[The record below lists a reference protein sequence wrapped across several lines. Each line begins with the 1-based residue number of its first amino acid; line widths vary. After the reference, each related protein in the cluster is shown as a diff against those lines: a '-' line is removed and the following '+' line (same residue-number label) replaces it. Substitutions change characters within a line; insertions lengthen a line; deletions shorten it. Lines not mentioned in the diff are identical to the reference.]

1 MKKFKKNFKMML
13 NTNNKSNAVNK
24 FALNRGGNAHNKDNA
39 TSNAANKR
47 KVPNLPQIRVL
58 LDSDS
63 NNSPQKPANNG
74 TIKDRDSMM
83 IKLPREDLDSSRSS
97 SRKNPAIQVV
107 ISPTSGFTHRGK
119 QSDVEMPMQ
128 TPRRKKRG
136 KRSSRR
142 SKRK

>member
-24 FALNRGGNAHNKDNA
+24 FALNRGVNAHNKDNA

-97 SRKNPAIQVV
+97 SRKNPAI
-107 ISPTSGFTHRGK
+107 
-119 QSDVEMPMQ
+119 
-128 TPRRKKRG
+128 
-136 KRSSRR
+136 
-142 SKRK
+142 